1 MDDKFLKEMISVL
14 IKKIKEVDINTLT
27 EEERR
32 EYYNV
37 LKQEAIMNFEDDTL
51 DEAFEKD
58 LNEEQNKQIISVL
71 EQTTKILED
80 IMEGR

>member
-37 LKQEAIMNFEDDTL
+37 LKQEAIMNFEDGAL

-80 IMEGR
+80 IVEGK